1 MEINMSEAEIRKRQD
16 YKRNRK
22 KWISIQIIALCV
34 IAVMT
39 LGSFLIYDN
48 MNRTYYIEY
57 TESASADYK
66 VSYDENEFFD
76 EEWIGAGQSY
86 ISSLISGMSASFEY
100 DLNMDARNVAF
111 DYTYGIKA
119 HLIVSDKTTGNYH
132 IEEVYELVP
141 EKTVS
146 VSDADGF
153 KIRESVFVDYDVYNS
168 YANRF
173 IDEYGLKNA
182 VSVLVVT
189 LDVDVLSASDEF
201 EENNENSYFVSLN
214 IPLAEETFSI
224 NMTQSIP
231 SAESQVLAYKG
242 AVNQDIFLII
252 GCILAALAL
261 ILAFVLVAF
270 VYLTRND
277 DVNYTIKVRKLVN
290 AYRSYI
296 QQITSDFDFEGYQTV
311 NVKTFT
317 EMLGIRD
324 TIQSPIL
331 MSENK
336 DETMTQ
342 FIIPTNTKL
351 LYVFEIKVDNYDDIY
366 SVREENDNLIIE
378 YEDEG
383 GIEEAIIIEEGI
395 GLEDVAEAMASPDVI
410 LEDIEYVEDNDV
422 DYEGT
427 EEEPGVEVIGVVW
440 PERAHKNK
448 VYRYDPN
455 GEELVEGDMV
465 LVPTRDAARE
475 KDVIRKAAV
484 AHGNHKIDPELLK
497 HPLKKIIG
505 VIKRRAE
512 VALTAE
518 NNESNTEE
526 AN

>member
-1 MEINMSEAEIRKRQD
+1 MSEAEIRKRQD

-22 KWISIQIIALCV
+22 KWISIQVIALCI
-34 IAVMT
+34 IAVMA

-57 TESASADYK
+57 TEGGSVDYK
-66 VSYDENEFFD
+66 VNYTENEFFD
-76 EEWIGAGQSY
+76 EEWVGSGQSY
-86 ISSLISGMSASFEY
+86 ITSLINKMSADFTY
-100 DLNMDARNVAF
+100 DLDMDAKNVGF

-132 IEEVYELVP
+132 IEEVYELLP
-141 EKTVS
+141 ETKVNVVKS
-146 VSDADGF
+146 NSIE
-153 KIRESVFVDYDVYNS
+153 IRESVEIDFVKYNDY
-168 YANRF
+168 AKRF
-173 IDEYGLKNA
+173 INEYSLKNA
-182 VSVLVVT
+182 ASMLVVT
-189 LDVDVLSASDEF
+189 LDVDVLSDSDEF
-201 EENNENSYFVSLN
+201 EQTNANAYYISLN

-224 NMTQSIP
+224 NFSESIP

-252 GCILAALAL
+252 GCIAAALAL
-261 ILAFVLVAF
+261 ILAFILVSF
-270 VYLTRND
+270 VYLTRNED
-277 DVNYTIKVRKLVN
+277 INYTIKVRKLVN

-296 QQITSDFDFEGYQTV
+296 QQITNEFDFTGYQTV
-311 NVKTFT
+311 AVKTFN

-351 LYVFEIKVDNYDDIY
+351 LYIFEIKVDNYDEIY
-366 SVREENDNLIIE
+366 SIREEDDNLIIK
-378 YEDEG
+378 YEDEAG
-383 GIEEAIIIEEGI
+383 VEEAIIIEEGI
-395 GLEDVAEAMASPDVI
+395 GLEDVAEAMASPDVV
-410 LEDIEYVEDNDV
+410 LSEIEYVEDDDE

-465 LVPTRDAARE
+465 LVPTHDAARD

-484 AHGNHKIDPELLK
+484 AHGNHRIDPELLK

-512 VALTAE
+512 AALTAE
-518 NNESNTEE
+518 NTESGTQDV
-526 AN
+526 